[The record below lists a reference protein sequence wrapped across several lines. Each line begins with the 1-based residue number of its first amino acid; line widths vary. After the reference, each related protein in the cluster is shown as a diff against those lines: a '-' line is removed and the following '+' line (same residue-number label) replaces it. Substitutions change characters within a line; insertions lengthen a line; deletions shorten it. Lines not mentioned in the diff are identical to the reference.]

1 DFCKKAFFAALLVF
15 MLSCEKTGTS
25 AAAVKGPKWL
35 SFNQGYE
42 LALKEKKHLLVDF
55 YADWCRWCKT
65 METQTF
71 AKPAIISK
79 LDADYIIA
87 RIHVDKPEK
96 IQFKGMNMSSE
107 EFAGGMGIEGLP
119 TLMFFDKNGE
129 ALTKIPGF
137 LDEKTMLPILD
148 YISSECYNKQVSFD
162 EYVKN
167 NALCRADKQLK
178 YAE

>member
-1 DFCKKAFFAALLVF
+1 MNLHKKTFFAVLLVF
-15 MLSCEKTGTS
+15 ILSCEKTGAGVE
-25 AAAVKGPKWL
+25 AARSLKWH

-55 YADWCRWCKT
+55 YADWCKWCKV
-65 METQTF
+65 METETF
-71 AKPAIISK
+71 TKPNIIGK

-87 RIHVDKPEK
+87 RVYVDRSEK
-96 IQFKGMNMSSE
+96 ILFKGMNMSSE
-107 EFAGGMGIEGLP
+107 EFAGGMGVDSLP

-137 LDEKTMLPILD
+137 LDEKAMLPILD

-162 EYVKN
+162 EYIKN
-167 NALCRADKQLK
+167 NALCRSDKKL
-178 YAE
+178 